1 MSAEETRTAAASET
15 TDVNVA
21 RASQRSALTRF
32 FLSPA
37 VLTISGPIVLILL
50 WEVSVRYFAPGNVL
64 LPPASTVFQTLW
76 EITLDGTLISNALA
90 SLGRVAAGF
99 VCAAIV
105 GIPVGLMMGYYRI
118 VDWSLSGIVNGLR
131 PIPVAAWVPLSIILM
146 GIGERPAVFLVFL
159 GTVWPIL
166 LGTIQGVRTAP
177 KHLVWV
183 ALTMGAT
190 APQIFTRVILPAA
203 LPSILT
209 GLRVGVGSAFTC
221 VIVAELIAVRSGL
234 GYLITEAR
242 MLVRSDLVIA
252 GMIAIGVVGFLL
264 DWVVSRTL
272 GLALRWQEGLVA
284 GV

>member
-1 MSAEETRTAAASET
+1 MNVDETRTAAVSET
-15 TDVNVA
+15 AEVNVA
-21 RASQRSALTRF
+21 TVSQRGVLSRIFA
-32 FLSPA
+32 SPA
-37 VLTISGPIVLILL
+37 VLTVSGPVVLIIL
-50 WEVSVRYFAPGNVL
+50 WEVSVRYFAQGNVL
-64 LPPASTVFQTLW
+64 LPPASAVFRTLW
-76 EITLDGTLISNALA
+76 EITRDGTLIDNALA
-90 SLGRVAAGF
+90 SLGRVAGGF
-99 VCAAIV
+99 VCAAAV
-105 GIPVGLMMGYYRI
+105 GIPVGLMMGYYRVI
-118 VDWSLSGIVNGLR
+118 DWSLSGIVNGLR

-146 GIGERPAVFLVFL
+146 GIGEKPAVFLVFL

-166 LGTIQGVRTAP
+166 LSTIQGVHTVP

-183 ALTMGAT
+183 AQTMGAT
-190 APQIFTRVILPAA
+190 APQIFARVILPAA

-209 GLRVGVGSAFTC
+209 GLRVGVGTAFTC

-284 GV
+284 GT

>member
-1 MSAEETRTAAASET
+1 MGTEETKTTAVPQT
-15 TDVNVA
+15 TGGNVTTGE
-21 RASQRSALTRF
+21 RSVLSRI
-32 FLSPA
+32 LGSPA
-37 VLTISGPIVLILL
+37 VLMISGPVVLIIL
-50 WEVSVRYFAPGNVL
+50 WEVSVRYFAQGNLL

-76 EITLDGTLISNALA
+76 EITLDGTLAANTLA
-90 SLGRVAAGF
+90 SLGRVVAGF
-99 VCAAIV
+99 ACAAIV
-105 GIPVGLMMGYYRI
+105 GVPVGLMMGYYRVI
-118 VDWSLSGIVNGLR
+118 DWSLSGIVNGLR

-166 LGTIQGVRTAP
+166 LSTIQGVRTVP
-177 KHLVWV
+177 KHLLWA

-190 APQIFTRVILPAA
+190 APQIFARVILPAA

-209 GLRVGVGSAFTC
+209 GLRVGVGTAFTC

-252 GMIAIGVVGFLL
+252 GMIAIGAVGFLL
-264 DWVVSRTL
+264 DWVVSRSL

-284 GV
+284 GS

>member
-1 MSAEETRTAAASET
+1 MGAGETKTTAAPEAAGVEI
-15 TDVNVA
+15 A
-21 RASQRSALTRF
+21 QELPRSALSRIAG
-32 FLSPA
+32 SPA
-37 VLTISGPIVLILL
+37 VLVISGPIVLVVL
-50 WEVSVRYFAPGNVL
+50 WEISARYSGNLL
-64 LPPASTVFQTLW
+64 LPPASVVFQTLW
-76 EITLDGTLISNALA
+76 EIALDGTLLTNTLA

-105 GIPVGLMMGYYRI
+105 GIPVGLMMGYYRVI
-118 VDWSLSGIVNGLR
+118 DWSLSGIVNGLR

-166 LGTIQGVRTAP
+166 LSTIQGVRAVP
-177 KHLVWV
+177 KHLVWA

-190 APQIFTRVILPAA
+190 APQIFARVVLPAA

-209 GLRVGVGSAFTC
+209 GLRVGVGTAFTC

-242 MLVRSDLVIA
+242 MLVRSDLVVA
-252 GMIAIGVVGFLL
+252 GMIAIGAVGFTL
-264 DWVVSRTL
+264 DWVVSWSL

-284 GV
+284 RS